1 MIMCVCLVL
10 HDGSSASDAAKKKHQ
25 TRGLAYS
32 LLYYYNAA
40 SDVQFSWQHNYDTA
54 FLGYY
59 KRVPV

>member
-1 MIMCVCLVL
+1 MTDPQHLTRQ
-10 HDGSSASDAAKKKHQ
+10 KKKHQ